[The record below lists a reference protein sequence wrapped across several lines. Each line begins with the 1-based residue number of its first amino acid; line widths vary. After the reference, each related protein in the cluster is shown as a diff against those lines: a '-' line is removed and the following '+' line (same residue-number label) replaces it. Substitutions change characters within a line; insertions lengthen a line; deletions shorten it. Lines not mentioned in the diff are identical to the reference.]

1 MEAKTSVR
9 NFSLMREGKFRVNF
23 DCFTARPHFII
34 VPEEDSSIKTY
45 QALCDDQKKQVIDL
59 ALQMITEYK
68 LKESRAVLSQH
79 SGSWYSSKH
88 NYHAHLCVESEEYLR
103 IVNENLGKLKFW
115 PESLPFDKIKK
126 YPERED
132 EKKKAVKKIEEIIDK
147 KSTKVTVEAHDV
159 TEGPYDVLFHL
170 SEPRVGFAVNK
181 ERKPDDRN
189 AWLNVQKDLML
200 FASGNDLTKVDVK
213 DDDHG
218 CHVCLVL
225 DGQNHGK
232 STLISELNNLRRN

>member
-1 MEAKTSVR
+1 
-9 NFSLMREGKFRVNF
+9 MREDKFRVNF

-88 NYHAHLCVESEEYLR
+88 NYHAHLCVESEEYLK
-103 IVNENLGKLKFW
+103 IVNDNLGKLKFW
-115 PESLPFDKIKK
+115 PKQLSFDEIKK
-126 YPERED
+126 YPGRED
-132 EKKKAVKKIEEIIDK
+132 KKEEEVTKIRKIIIDK
-147 KSTKVTVEAHDV
+147 GLPEATEEAHNVTV
-159 TEGPYDVLFHL
+159 GNYSVLFHL
-170 SEPRVGFAVNK
+170 SEPRVGFAV
-181 ERKPDDRN
+181 EESEKPAGCNDLLD
-189 AWLNVQKDLML
+189 VQKEMMKY
-200 FASGNDLTKVDVK
+200 ASENVVTKYDVDK
-213 DDDHG
+213 DYQG

-225 DGQNHGK
+225 DGQKHGK
-232 STLISELNNLRRN
+232 STLVSELNNLRRN